1 MLKNTPLISVVMSIY
16 NNQSTLEKS
25 VHSILNQNYKNFEF
39 LIVDDNSTDNSFM
52 MLRNLAKNDK
62 RIKVFKN
69 DKNIGLT
76 KSLNILL
83 SKANG
88 NYIARQD
95 GDDFSERE
103 RFSKQ
108 VKFLEE
114 SKTYDACSTR
124 TTIIHSNKIIPGLS
138 RFIPIK
144 YLIKFKN
151 PIIHGSLMIRSET
164 MKKLGFY
171 NEIFYYAQDYKLIYD
186 FIKRNHKIKILDSSL
201 YNSNMSN
208 NISTIYLNEQKYF
221 ASCVK
226 KNIIP

>member
-1 MLKNTPLISVVMSIY
+1 M
-16 NNQSTLEKS
+16 
-25 VHSILNQNYKNFEF
+25 
-39 LIVDDNSTDNSFM
+39 IVDDNSTDNSFM

-95 GDDFSERE
+95 GDDFSER
-103 RFSKQ
+103 KVQ
-108 VKFLEE
+108 QTGKILEE

-144 YLIKFKN
+144 YLIKFK
-151 PIIHGSLMIRSET
+151 IQLFTE
-164 MKKLGFY
+164 
-171 NEIFYYAQDYKLIYD
+171 
-186 FIKRNHKIKILDSSL
+186 
-201 YNSNMSN
+201 
-208 NISTIYLNEQKYF
+208 
-221 ASCVK
+221 V
-226 KNIIP
+226 

>member
-114 SKTYDACSTR
+114 SK
-124 TTIIHSNKIIPGLS
+124 KI
-138 RFIPIK
+138 
-144 YLIKFKN
+144 
-151 PIIHGSLMIRSET
+151 E
-164 MKKLGFY
+164 
-171 NEIFYYAQDYKLIYD
+171 
-186 FIKRNHKIKILDSSL
+186 ILDMEKL
-201 YNSNMSN
+201 H
-208 NISTIYLNEQKYF
+208 
-221 ASCVK
+221 
-226 KNIIP
+226 